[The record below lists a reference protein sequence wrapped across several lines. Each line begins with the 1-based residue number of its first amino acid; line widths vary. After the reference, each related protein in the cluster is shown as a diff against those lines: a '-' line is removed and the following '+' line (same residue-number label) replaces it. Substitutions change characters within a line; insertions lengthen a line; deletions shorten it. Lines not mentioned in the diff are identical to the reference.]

1 MSFRGIWHIAY
12 KQAYH
17 LDGMNRRLGSRDC
30 TGAMCDP
37 WPEKPLRI
45 DAKVIAR
52 RGEKKQHGKRSPGRQ
67 DAGPQKTSLALLL
80 LVAFE

>member
-30 TGAMCDP
+30 TGAMFDP

-52 RGEKKQHGKRSPGRQ
+52 RGKKTTRKKVTWTSRCWSPKNLLGITPPRS
-67 DAGPQKTSLALLL
+67 
-80 LVAFE
+80 F

>member
-17 LDGMNRRLGSRDC
+17 LDGMNRRLGSGDC

-52 RGEKKQHGKRSPGRQ
+52 RGNKNNTEKGHLDVKM
-67 DAGPQKTSLALLL
+67 
-80 LVAFE
+80 LVPKKPPWHYSSS

>member
-30 TGAMCDP
+30 TGARFDP

-45 DAKVIAR
+45 NAKVIAR
-52 RGEKKQHGKRSPGRQ
+52 RIENNTEKGHLDIKMLVPK
-67 DAGPQKTSLALLL
+67 KTPWHYSSS
-80 LVAFE
+80 

>member
-52 RGEKKQHGKRSPGRQ
+52 RGNKNTTEKGH
-67 DAGPQKTSLALLL
+67 LAVKM
-80 LVAFE
+80 LVPKKPPWHYSSS